1 MPTESARGV
10 GAMPSASRRTV
21 RHWVTVAP
29 LLAATLWMTFDVTG
43 FSALLRTLVPDTPTV
58 LYETRSLP
66 RLMGDQLLLVATA
79 SALALVI
86 GGALGGFALTRTGR
100 PFRDIIVN
108 VGNLAQTVPSV
119 AVMALAIP
127 LTGYGAEPVIVA
139 LVLYGV
145 LPIILNVIAGIEGVP
160 ASAFDAATGVG
171 MSPLQRL
178 ISVELPLAWPVILG
192 GIKNMLV
199 INVSA
204 ATLGAVVAA
213 GGLGMPILAGFH
225 RYNNAFILEGALPAI
240 ALALLIDRLLTPAA
254 GRTRAA

>member
-1 MPTESARGV
+1 MTSGT
-10 GAMPSASRRTV
+10 RRTV
-21 RHWVTVAP
+21 LHWATVAA
-29 LLAATLWMTFDVTG
+29 LLAATVWMTFDVAG
-43 FSALLRTLVPDTPTV
+43 FSALLRALVPDARTV

-66 RLMGDQLLLVATA
+66 LLMGDQLLLVAAA
-79 SALALVI
+79 SVLALVI
-86 GGALGGFALTRTGR
+86 GGVLGGFALTRTGR

-127 LTGYGAEPVIVA
+127 LTGYGAEPVILA

-145 LPIILNVIAGIEGVP
+145 LPIMLNVIAGIEGVP
-160 ASAFDAATGVG
+160 PAAVDAATGVG
-171 MSPLQRL
+171 MSPVQRL
-178 ISVELPLAWPVILG
+178 VGVELPLAWPVILG

-225 RYNNAFILEGALPAI
+225 DYNNAFILEGALPAI
-240 ALALLIDRLLTPAA
+240 ALALFIDRLLTPAEGGA
-254 GRTRAA
+254 HRG

>member
-1 MPTESARGV
+1 
-10 GAMPSASRRTV
+10 
-21 RHWVTVAP
+21 
-29 LLAATLWMTFDVTG
+29 
-43 FSALLRTLVPDTPTV
+43 
-58 LYETRSLP
+58 
-66 RLMGDQLLLVATA
+66 
-79 SALALVI
+79 VI
-86 GGALGGFALTRTGR
+86 GSALGGFALTPTGR

-127 LTGYGAEPVIVA
+127 LTGYGAEPVILA

-145 LPIILNVIAGIEGVP
+145 LPIMLNVIAGIEGVP
-160 ASAFDAATGVG
+160 PAAVDAATGVG
-171 MSPLQRL
+171 MSPMQRL
-178 ISVELPLAWPVILG
+178 VGVELPLAWPVILG

-225 RYNNAFILEGALPAI
+225 DYNNAFILEGALPAI
-240 ALALLIDRLLTPAA
+240 ALALLIDRLLTPAPGTA
-254 GRTRAA
+254 QAA

>member
-1 MPTESARGV
+1 
-10 GAMPSASRRTV
+10 MPSSSRRAV
-21 RHWVTVAP
+21 LHWATVAA

-43 FSALLRTLVPDTPTV
+43 FSALLHALVPDARTV

-66 RLMGDQLLLVATA
+66 RLMGDQLLLVAAA

-86 GGALGGFALTRTGR
+86 GSALGGFALTPTGR

-127 LTGYGAEPVIVA
+127 LTGYGAEPVILA

-145 LPIILNVIAGIEGVP
+145 LPIMLNVIAGIEGVP
-160 ASAFDAATGVG
+160 PAAVDAATGVG
-171 MSPLQRL
+171 MSPMQRL
-178 ISVELPLAWPVILG
+178 VGVELPLAWPVILG

-225 RYNNAFILEGALPAI
+225 DYNNAFILEGALPAI
-240 ALALLIDRLLTPAA
+240 ALALLIDRLLTPAPGTA
-254 GRTRAA
+254 QAA